1 MLDIAYELVGQAT
14 SNSLLMFCFCNI
26 IIVIIITG
34 SSKPGSMDSQDYNT
48 FTTPVSF
55 NNLDHDCCGDN
66 DDHEDMIVIDTM
78 MDPDMFAEDPSFNE
92 KFDIDFEFDAPRFY
106 DFSKPELDSET
117 EETELWFESAGNY
130 PPSPFSLN
138 LSCIFDDKHLKI
150 HKPVTDKYNGFI
162 YYNQTANNLPK
173 STQKSKNKPFLRK
186 NSTLTRPTA
195 SLLARQNKPLDIYSV
210 QLLTRCQRSLGR
222 LESKIS
228 PSILLSVP
236 QTQDTKRQKLE
247 SGFLRKI
254 SRLEQTPFVHK
265 VPKKL
270 SKVTVPKEPNLK
282 TAQRAT
288 RQRFKANSAPEQV
301 ARFSSTMTKT
311 VQESSSHK
319 KSTPGSQDF
328 QRFQLRTSL
337 RAKER
342 SSSAKNAPMDDPTH
356 SLMLVHGFFSIR
368 IYSNWN
374 QDFSECFFHILCR
387 SKSVVSRNSRRVKE
401 SHSSKTNSQV
411 YESKIS
417 HLESKVVPRKFGE
430 AMKIKHENNFS
441 RAVMSRSSRMASLQ
455 LLTLLFF
462 FFFTVSK
469 SIDVSKPHAAESF
482 DINLIQNFGSCRYT
496 VIIRTSCSSPRY
508 TRDQISL
515 SFGDGYRNQV
525 YAPRLDDP
533 GSRAFER
540 CSSDTY
546 EINGPC
552 VRQICYVYVH
562 RSGPDGWVPESVQI
576 FSHSSKAVTFT
587 FNTHVPESIW
597 FGHNYC
603 NTI

>member
-1 MLDIAYELVGQAT
+1 
-14 SNSLLMFCFCNI
+14 
-26 IIVIIITG
+26 
-34 SSKPGSMDSQDYNT
+34 
-48 FTTPVSF
+48 
-55 NNLDHDCCGDN
+55 
-66 DDHEDMIVIDTM
+66 M
-78 MDPDMFAEDPSFNE
+78 MDPDMFAEDPSFVE
-92 KFDIDFEFDAPRFY
+92 EFDIDFEFDAPRFY

-150 HKPVTDKYNGFI
+150 PKPVTDKYNGFI
-162 YYNQTANNLPK
+162 YYNQTAKNVPK
-173 STQKSKNKPFLRK
+173 STQKSKTKPFLRK

-210 QLLTRCQRSLGR
+210 QLLTRCQRSLGK

-228 PSILLSVP
+228 PSILLSMP

-265 VPKKL
+265 VPKKV

-288 RQRFKANSAPEQV
+288 KLRFKASSAPEQV
-301 ARFSSTMTKT
+301 ERFSSTMNKT
-311 VQESSSHK
+311 AQESSLTSLHR
-319 KSTPGSQDF
+319 SQDF
-328 QRFQLRTSL
+328 HEFHLRTSL

-342 SSSAKNAPMDDPTH
+342 SSNAKNAPTDDPTH
-356 SLMLVHGFFSIR
+356 SLT
-368 IYSNWN
+368 
-374 QDFSECFFHILCR
+374 
-387 SKSVVSRNSRRVKE
+387 SKSVVPRKGRRVKE
-401 SHSSKTNSQV
+401 SHSSKKNSQV

-417 HLESKVVPRKFGE
+417 HLESKV
-430 AMKIKHENNFS
+430 MQ
-441 RAVMSRSSRMASLQ
+441 AVMSRSSRMASLQ

-462 FFFTVSK
+462 FFFFFFFFTVSK
-469 SIDVSKPHAAESF
+469 SIDVSKPHAAESL

-576 FSHSSKAVTFT
+576 FSHMICLG
-587 FNTHVPESIW
+587 EL
-597 FGHNYC
+597 
-603 NTI
+603 TIGEGRLKTLSEEEV

>member
-1 MLDIAYELVGQAT
+1 
-14 SNSLLMFCFCNI
+14 
-26 IIVIIITG
+26 
-34 SSKPGSMDSQDYNT
+34 
-48 FTTPVSF
+48 
-55 NNLDHDCCGDN
+55 
-66 DDHEDMIVIDTM
+66 M

-106 DFSKPELDSET
+106 DFSKPELDLET
-117 EETELWFESAGNY
+117 EETEHWFESAGNY

-150 HKPVTDKYNGFI
+150 PKPVTDKYNGFI

-311 VQESSSHK
+311 VRVQESSSHK

-356 SLMLVHGFFSIR
+356 SLM
-368 IYSNWN
+368 
-374 QDFSECFFHILCR
+374 

-430 AMKIKHENNFS
+430 AMKIKHENNFPRMENHRCFS
-441 RAVMSRSSRMASLQ
+441 SLKEFEAPNVTNSQDEHFIESLRNAVMSRSSRMASLQ

-525 YAPRLDDP
+525 KIILAEVYAPRLDDP

>member
-14 SNSLLMFCFCNI
+14 SNSLLMFCFCNL
-26 IIVIIITG
+26 IIVIILTG

-48 FTTPVSF
+48 FTSSVSF
-55 NNLDHDCCGDN
+55 NNLASEDHDCCGD
-66 DDHEDMIVIDTM
+66 DHDHEEMIVIDTM

-117 EETELWFESAGNY
+117 ELWFESAGNY

-150 HKPVTDKYNGFI
+150 PKPVSDKYNGFI
-162 YYNQTANNLPK
+162 YYNQTANYLPK

-210 QLLTRCQRSLGR
+210 QLLTRCQRSLGK
-222 LESKIS
+222 LEGKIS
-228 PSILLSVP
+228 SSVILSMP

-265 VPKKL
+265 VPKK
-270 SKVTVPKEPNLK
+270 
-282 TAQRAT
+282 
-288 RQRFKANSAPEQV
+288 
-301 ARFSSTMTKT
+301 
-311 VQESSSHK
+311 
-319 KSTPGSQDF
+319 
-328 QRFQLRTSL
+328 RFQLRTSL

-342 SSSAKNAPMDDPTH
+342 SSS
-356 SLMLVHGFFSIR
+356 
-368 IYSNWN
+368 
-374 QDFSECFFHILCR
+374 
-387 SKSVVSRNSRRVKE
+387 VS
-401 SHSSKTNSQV
+401 
-411 YESKIS
+411 
-417 HLESKVVPRKFGE
+417 RKFGE
-430 AMKIKHENNFS
+430 TTEIKHENNFP